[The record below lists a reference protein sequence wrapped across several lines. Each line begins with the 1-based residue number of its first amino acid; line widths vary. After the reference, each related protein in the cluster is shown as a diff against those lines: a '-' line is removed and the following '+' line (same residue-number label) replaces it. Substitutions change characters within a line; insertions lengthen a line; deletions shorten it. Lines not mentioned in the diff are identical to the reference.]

1 MAEAAADKHGEAGLW
16 AAHLAVLRQ
25 ALRLRQPDAPAR
37 IRSEAARIGREVE
50 ALSER
55 RNLARRRERWAA
67 DATAVPGGHD
77 DLDSQIAIRLK
88 RVSDLMGL
96 LRLHALP
103 ARGDRGDTGDTKAT
117 GGTAEAL
124 ARPAQTDPI
133 TMLLGKGK
141 LTEDQV
147 RAAREIAWVHEA
159 MTRSG
164 RARVSRMSQIDP
176 PAGWQEVPLPER
188 AAFIHAK
195 RFRPWAEAL
204 GRESRVDLDIVL
216 RIAVMGLSVYAV
228 ARHHQLGWNPC
239 VRRLAAGLARYWRK
253 DAS

>member
-1 MAEAAADKHGEAGLW
+1 MAEAAADKQGEAGLW
-16 AAHLAVLRQ
+16 SAHLALLHQ
-25 ALRLRQPDAPAR
+25 ALRLRQPDAPAH

-67 DATAVPGGHD
+67 DATVVPGGRD

-88 RVSDLMGL
+88 RVSDLSEL

-103 ARGDRGDTGDTKAT
+103 PRRATGNMDDTEGA

-141 LTEDQV
+141 LTEDQA
-147 RAAREIAWVHEA
+147 RAAREIAWVYEA
-159 MTRSG
+159 ITRAG

-204 GRESRVDLDIVL
+204 RRESRVDLDVVL

-228 ARHHQLGWNPC
+228 ARHHQLGWNAC
-239 VRRLAAGLARYWRK
+239 VRRLAAGLDRYWPK
-253 DAS
+253 NAS